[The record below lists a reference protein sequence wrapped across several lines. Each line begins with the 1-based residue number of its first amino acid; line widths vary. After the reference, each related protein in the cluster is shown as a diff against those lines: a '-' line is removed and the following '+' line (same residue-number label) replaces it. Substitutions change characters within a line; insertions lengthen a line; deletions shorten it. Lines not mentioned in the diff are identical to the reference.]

1 MAKGMGNGFPIGGIL
16 VGPDIEAKYGML
28 GTTFGGNHLACSA
41 SLAVLEV
48 LEEERL
54 QEKAVVLENY
64 FRTRA
69 KGLPHLLKI
78 KGRGLMLGLEFD
90 FEVADLRKELIYNH
104 KIFTGGSSNKKLIR
118 ILPPLTIKEKHFDT
132 FFDALI
138 IALKNKGIKY

>member
-1 MAKGMGNGFPIGGIL
+1 
-16 VGPDIEAKYGML
+16 
-28 GTTFGGNHLACSA
+28 
-41 SLAVLEV
+41 
-48 LEEERL
+48 L

-90 FEVADLRKELIYNH
+90 FEVAALRKELIYNH

-138 IALKNKGIKY
+138 IALKNKGINY

>member
-1 MAKGMGNGFPIGGIL
+1 MEIIL
-16 VGPDIEAKYGML
+16 LVCFFSCFKFLKKKDCKK
-28 GTTFGGNHLACSA
+28 
-41 SLAVLEV
+41 
-48 LEEERL
+48 
-54 QEKAVVLENY
+54 KAVVLENY

-138 IALKNKGIKY
+138 IALKNKGINY